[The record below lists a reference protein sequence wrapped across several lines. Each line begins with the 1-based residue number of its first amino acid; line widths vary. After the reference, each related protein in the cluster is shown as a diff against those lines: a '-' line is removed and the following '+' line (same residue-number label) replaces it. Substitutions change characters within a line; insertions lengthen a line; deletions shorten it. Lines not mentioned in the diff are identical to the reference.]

1 MPRIDANLPPL
12 PALRAFAAAAR
23 LGSLSHAAEELHVSK
38 SAISHQIRALEAS
51 LGTSLLKRGGTVTRA
66 EPTSAGQ
73 VLLKAV
79 EESLEQLGRACER
92 IRAPRRR
99 PRRRL
104 LTVSGNAPFCALW
117 LAPRV
122 ASFASRQPS
131 VDVSLRVLD
140 DAPDWQRDGIDVAI
154 LRTRRDS
161 PPHSNGMGDVKL
173 ADETVFPVASP
184 ILLGTASPDDL
195 SILTRHTLLQEG
207 HYSVPEYGWE
217 HWFALLKAGPVP
229 EERLVRYGGYSPVIG
244 AAVAGAGIALGRSPL
259 VDFDVASGRL
269 VRLFPGNEM
278 LGSWRFVL
286 QQNPYTAAH
295 PVLRAFVAFLLSEA
309 QASGGV
315 RGPAAPDGA

>member
-1 MPRIDANLPPL
+1 MPRIEANLPPL
-12 PALRAFAAAAR
+12 PALRAFAATAR

-51 LGTSLLKRGGTVTRA
+51 LGATLLRRGGTTTRA
-66 EPTSAGQ
+66 EPTAAGHI
-73 VLLKAV
+73 LLKAV
-79 EESLEQLGRACER
+79 EEALEQLGRACER

-99 PRRRL
+99 PRRRT

-122 ASFASRQPS
+122 AGFAARQPS
-131 VDVSLRVLD
+131 VDVSLRILD

-154 LRTRRDS
+154 LRARRDA
-161 PPHSNGMGDVKL
+161 PPHSNGVGDLTL

-184 ILLGTASPDDL
+184 ILLGNAAPDDL

-217 HWFALLKAGPVP
+217 TWFALLGAGPVP

-259 VDFDVASGRL
+259 VDFELASGRL
-269 VRLFPGNEM
+269 VRLFPGAE
-278 LGSWRFVL
+278 LPGSWRFVL
-286 QQNPYTAAH
+286 QQNPHVPPH
-295 PVLRAFVAFLLSEA
+295 PVLRAFVAFLLSEG
-309 QASGGV
+309 QASL
-315 RGPAAPDGA
+315 GATG